1 MCSSAPRAPSE
12 DVKAAGPSPAS
23 ASAVATASA
32 TAALGAPRLPRS
44 RRGPGGLLFESIPQR
59 RYTSRLETA
68 IGAALLSDAVL
79 RQQLVERRGLGVK
92 ALRASADRRTV
103 FVQWACRPGLEDAC
117 EADLATHAFRLRRA
131 VAASLQAK
139 HTPRIEFR
147 RDALAAHSEQVVH
160 ALRRAEEEDGG
171 SASMHDAAAAAA
183 AALLEGGMAPKTR
196 RRERP
201 PVGSNE

>member
-1 MCSSAPRAPSE
+1 M
-12 DVKAAGPSPAS
+12 
-23 ASAVATASA
+23 
-32 TAALGAPRLPRS
+32 AALGPPRLPRA
-44 RRGPGGLLFESIPQR
+44 RRGPGGLPVESIPQR

-147 RDALAAHSEQVVH
+147 RDALAAHSERVVN
-160 ALRRAEEEDGG
+160 ALRRAEEEEDGC
-171 SASMHDAAAAAA
+171 AVLMHDAAAAGA
-183 AALLEGGMAPKTR
+183 AALLEGGMAPKMR

-201 PVGSNE
+201 PVGSDL